1 MKVERKQWLREGRE
15 EGLEQGREEGR
26 EQGLEQGREEGI
38 EEAFRMLEYLQSQG
52 RYDDFER
59 AAKDEAFREKILEE
73 MRTE

>member
-1 MKVERKQWLREGRE
+1 MTLEDSLKVERKQWLREGRE
-15 EGLEQGREEGR
+15 EGR
-26 EQGLEQGREEGI
+26 EQGREEGI